1 MRKFV
6 VAVALLSGVAFA
18 SFYKLSNLKRVDQDL
33 YKYDGG
39 YVSTRY
45 CYEYTYGEEAIFN
58 DNTNEIIFQ
67 NGSKCQVDKFLQ

>member
-1 MRKFV
+1 MKKLVFT
-6 VAVALLSGVAFA
+6 VAFLSGVAFA
-18 SFYKLSNLKRVDQDL
+18 SFYKLSNLKRVDQNL

-39 YVSTRY
+39 YVATKY

-67 NGSKCQVDKFLQ
+67 NGSKCQVDKFLR